1 MDHIRTYII
10 ELHHTL
16 DNLPVEQIEQVIQ
29 VLEQARL
36 ERRQVFIM
44 GNGGSASTA
53 THFVCDLAKNTRRSD
68 CPRFCV
74 IGLTDNMAIFSA
86 YANDEGYESAFAE
99 QLANLVHLGDVVIGI
114 STSGNSPNVLHA
126 IELANE
132 VGATTVGLTGFDG
145 GQLGGMVSIHVHVPS
160 NVIEHVEDTHL
171 ALEHMICK
179 ALREEVRPSGAI
191 PLDAGALF
199 GQEASQPPPAAL
211 GLRAPTV
218 GSESEVAQNRLELLA
233 ALSREFEPGRGADVI
248 LQRVLGQTVLALGA
262 SSGSLLLLDQDRRV
276 VEAALA
282 YSGNVRRGH
291 GLEDT
296 VTRGLAGW
304 VAENRQPTL
313 ISSTLDDPRW
323 HRTSWEEAERTP
335 RSAASVPLI
344 AGGRVVGVMTVVQ
357 GHGTPLNEDDLAL
370 LLAVA
375 VCISLAGAEVLG
387 FPMPLAVADALPDD
401 AYGST

>member
-86 YANDEGYESAFAE
+86 YANDEGYESAFAQ
-99 QLANLVHLGDVVIGI
+99 QLANLVHFGDIVIGI

-126 IELANE
+126 IKLANE

-145 GQLGGMVSIHVHVPS
+145 GRLGGMVSIHVHVPS

>member
-1 MDHIRTYII
+1 MDHIRTYIV

-44 GNGGSASTA
+44 GNGGSAATA

-86 YANDEGYESAFAE
+86 YANDEGYESAFAQ
-99 QLANLVHLGDVVIGI
+99 QLANLVHPGDVVIGI

-126 IELANE
+126 IELANR

-145 GQLGGMVSIHVHVPS
+145 GRLGGMVSIHVHVPS
-160 NVIEHVEDTHL
+160 DVIEHVEDTHL

-191 PLDAGALF
+191 ALDADALF
-199 GQEASQPPPAAL
+199 GQGAPQRPPGAL
-211 GLRAPTV
+211 GLRAPIA
-218 GSESEVAQNRLELLA
+218 GSGSEVAQSRLALLA
-233 ALSREFEPGRGADVI
+233 ALTREFEPGRGADVI
-248 LQRVLGQTVLALGA
+248 LQRVLGQTVFALGA
-262 SSGSLLLLDQDRRV
+262 SSGSLLILDEDRRV

-291 GLEDT
+291 GLENT
-296 VTRGLAGW
+296 VKRGLAGW
-304 VAENRQPTL
+304 VVENRQPTL

-323 HRTSWEEAERTP
+323 LRTSWEEAERVQ

-344 AGGRVVGVMTVVQ
+344 AGGRVVGVMTIVQ
-357 GHGTPLNEDDLAL
+357 GHGTPLDEDDLAL

-375 VCISLAGAEVLG
+375 VCISLAGADVLG
-387 FPMPLAVADALPDD
+387 FPRPLAVADALPDD
-401 AYGST
+401 ADAST